1 VAGIEDV
8 QAWNIHQAKLLHDI
22 RDSPSKGT
30 LYHFSNFQHWKETVP
45 QGITEPGVD
54 EWLRRYHVPCAT
66 CRVLLSI
73 LHISE
78 SNRSEIEYTIIAD
91 QAFQDFALYFNALDS
106 MSTANYA
113 SLTSLDGVEIFCTA
127 IGLLYVIFFRSA
139 SAQGPGGAERT
150 AFRSMQKP
158 SQLLAKM
165 AEKFSLCGSLK
176 DILQRFLDLVTSM
189 PTVFDCQNLLQ
200 DYDDVIPRSAQRL
213 MEQVV
218 EFRLP
223 MP

>member
-1 VAGIEDV
+1 
-8 QAWNIHQAKLLHDI
+8 LLHEI
-22 RDSPSKGT
+22 RDSPSKGR

-45 QGITEPGVD
+45 QGIAEPGVD

-78 SNRSEIEYTIIAD
+78 SNRAEIEYTIIAD
-91 QAFQDFALYFNALDS
+91 QAFQDFTLYFNALDS
-106 MSTANYA
+106 VSNANYA

-127 IGLLYVIFFRSA
+127 IGLLYVVFSRRS
-139 SAQGPGGAERT
+139 SAQAPGGLERT
-150 AFRSMQKP
+150 VFMSMQKP

-165 AEKFSLCGSLK
+165 AEKFSLCGNLR
-176 DILQRFLDLVTSM
+176 DILQSFLDLVTNM
-189 PTVFDCQNLLQ
+189 PTAFDCQNFVR

-218 EFRLP
+218 DFTLRIP
-223 MP
+223 